1 MHMICYAIYWRF
13 SMKLRTY
20 LSDKRIT
27 DRKFAE
33 MLGTTATYLNH
44 VKNGI
49 FKCGKRFAKDIENL
63 TNGEVTVQE
72 IFEEYEKRQNEKD
85 TDAAAKKRLT

>member
-1 MHMICYAIYWRF
+1 
-13 SMKLRTY
+13 MKLRTY
-20 LSDKRIT
+20 LSDRRIT

-63 TNGEVTVQE
+63 TNGEVTVEE
-72 IFEEYEKRQNEKD
+72 IFEEYEKRKSEKD
-85 TDAAAKKRLT
+85 SNIAAEKQLT